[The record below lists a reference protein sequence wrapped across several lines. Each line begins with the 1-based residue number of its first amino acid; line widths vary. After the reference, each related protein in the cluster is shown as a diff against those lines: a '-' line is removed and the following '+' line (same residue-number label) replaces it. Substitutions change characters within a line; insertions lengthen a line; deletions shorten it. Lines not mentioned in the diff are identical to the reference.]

1 MSYKRKPIYQFE
13 SKDSTGID
21 KVPLSRLLVIEDF
34 YGAYKQF
41 IKNSSANLTE
51 NSTIEDAFNLGN
63 LTSIAGDGFI
73 TTPQI
78 TQPIQ
83 DSTDIAIATV
93 LECTP
98 FATSTNVITSH
109 LSTDWQISTSNT
121 FSTITFQALDS
132 TSKLSI
138 VASNLEAN
146 TQYFA
151 RVRHKSVDFVSDWG
165 MGVSYTT
172 TAAGINTPTLSITG
186 GTTDVIET
194 PEFTGSTFTVTNDT
208 DTHVSTTWEIYQ
220 GTTLIWASVADTSN
234 KTSITVPSGELL
246 ANETYEAKI
255 TYNGAKYTSA
265 TSSVSF
271 STLASFIDTP
281 VLSGP
286 SSANEMAVINI
297 TIDNYDVANTYVISV
312 TDGSYLRTTNTIA
325 WTLPSVVADIQAT
338 MTVYATVMGM
348 NSGNAVKVVDVLNI
362 PIVAD
367 SAIVVTDY
375 LAVEDINNTFTYV

>member
-13 SKDSTGID
+13 SKDSIGID
-21 KVPLSRLLVIEDF
+21 KIPLSRLLVIEDF

-41 IKNSSANLTE
+41 IKNSNANLTE

-78 TQPIQ
+78 TAPLQG
-83 DSTDIAIATV
+83 SEDIAIATV

-98 FATSTNVITSH
+98 FDTSSNVITSH
-109 LSTDWQISTSNT
+109 LSTDWEISSTQNFSN
-121 FSTITFQALDS
+121 IVFQALDS
-132 TSKLSI
+132 SSKLSI
-138 VASNLEAN
+138 VASNLQAN

-172 TAAGINTPTLSITG
+172 TAAGINTPTLTISG

-194 PEFTGSTFTVTNDT
+194 PTFTGSAFAVTNDT

-220 GTTLIWASVADTSN
+220 GATLIWSSVADTSN

-246 ANETYEAKI
+246 ANNTYEAKI
-255 TYNGAKYTSA
+255 TYIGSKYTSA

-271 STLASFIDTP
+271 STLSSFIDTP

-286 SSANEMAVINI
+286 SSANELAVINI
-297 TIDNYDVANTYVISV
+297 TIDNYDVTNTYVISV
-312 TDGSYLRTTNTIA
+312 TDGSYLRTTNTIS
-325 WTLPSVVADIQAT
+325 WTLPAVVSDTEST
-338 MTVYATVMGM
+338 MTVYASVMGM
-348 NSGNAVKVVDVLNI
+348 NSGNATKIVNVLNI